1 MVCNNVKWWEYCL
14 STMLSTRLYIAV
26 MNVLHN
32 ILKTQ
37 RCWCRSR
44 LLSLYHEGPTYT
56 TIKLIYSNTSLYVYV
71 SCACISYKDFL
82 LISFAL
88 HSQMCIAN
96 EFYVNFSNHKLEQDA
111 WQKILE
117 FKLWK
122 NERFPWKCYQSKK
135 NIKVHFLV
143 FVYQKCANK

>member
-1 MVCNNVKWWEYCL
+1 MYVKNMVCNNVKWWEYCL

-32 ILKTQ
+32 ILKTR

-44 LLSLYHEGPTYT
+44 SLSLYHEGPTCT

-71 SCACISYKDFL
+71 SCTCISYKNFL

-88 HSQMCIAN
+88 HSQMCIGN
-96 EFYVNFSNHKLEQDA
+96 EFYVNFCNLKLEQDA
-111 WQKILE
+111 WQKLLR
-117 FKLWK
+117 FKLNKKWT
-122 NERFPWKCYQSKK
+122 FPMKMLS
-135 NIKVHFLV
+135 IKET
-143 FVYQKCANK
+143 Y